1 MARKKKQQEEID
13 RGFVD
18 YSKIVENIK
27 DEKVSDILKSNF
39 MPYSMSVIISRALVE
54 IDGLKPSH
62 RKVLYTMY
70 LMGLLNGARSKS
82 ANISGQVLKLNP
94 HSDAAAYET
103 MVRLTDDNETLLAPL
118 VDSKGNL
125 GKHYSRDMA
134 FSASRYCV
142 TGDTLISTDN
152 GFIRIQDIC
161 PGSDKDSEQE
171 VDIKVKSIN
180 VINSASKFFNSG
192 AHSTASVILE
202 NGMQITGT
210 YNHPLMTADEKGH
223 MDWKLI
229 EDIKA
234 GDLCVVDLNTENCL
248 YGTNA
253 DLIEARFLGSMVA
266 KAVSLSGQGI
276 AIKDK
281 NRDMLM
287 PVYAHLRS
295 YYPDAGVN
303 LTYDEN
309 KKTYAI
315 TLEGKEYYQD
325 FISLYNFN
333 PNPKQRFIPRRVL
346 SGNKEYQKLFLQYL
360 FESKG
365 DIRTGKRIA
374 LIYPSKL
381 FIQQLQALLATNFG
395 IMSYTSEDDKHKQY
409 KLVIY
414 SDYIKKFRDEIGFLS
429 KENNEKIIPE
439 EMENDPKYDTPN
451 KKYDFIA
458 VKDKVKAGTRIVYS
472 VKVDSDCHSFS
483 ANGFINHNTE
493 AKLSKIAEEF
503 FKGINK
509 DAVDFVDNYDSTMK
523 EPTLLPVT
531 FPNILA
537 NPSQGIAVG
546 MASNICSFNLK
557 ELCEA
562 TILHIKKPKAD
573 LLEVMPGPDFTTG
586 AYLLYEDDVMRQ
598 VYNTGKGSIKLRA
611 KYRVDRKNNIIEV
624 LEIPYTT
631 TVEAIIEGI
640 IDLIKKGKIK
650 EINDVRDEIDKDG
663 FKIAIDY
670 KRTCDP
676 DILMKKLFKMTK
688 LQDSFGCNFN
698 ILIDGHPKTIGVYE
712 ILDEWIKWRQK
723 CVSREYA
730 FDLRKKERD
739 LHMLR
744 GLEKILLNIN
754 KVIKIIRDTANEA
767 DVVPNLMASF
777 KLDEDQAN
785 YIADIKLRNLNKEY
799 LMNRTKDITKI
810 EEEIERL
817 KGIIGNEKEINKII
831 VKTLTDV
838 SKKYAKPRK
847 TEIIPYEADDTSV
860 EEIVEDY
867 PLKLYRTKDGYIKKL
882 PLTSLKNSP
891 ELKLKESD
899 EIIQEFQTTNKTE
912 ILFFTNKCNVYKTMN
927 YNIKDCKPSEF
938 GEYANNMLDMDG
950 DEEVLYMC
958 PIDFGDNVLIG
969 FENGKVAKFPLNSYE
984 TKNNRKKLINAFF
997 GNSKVLNIFV
1007 IKEDEM
1013 FGITHS
1019 KGKLL
1024 IFNSKDIPLKTSK
1037 ITQGIQVIRLPK
1049 DAVATSFKKMEDFG
1063 LESSAGYGYRSLPAA
1078 GGNFDK

>member
-1 MARKKKQQEEID
+1 MARKKKQEEAIERD
-13 RGFVD
+13 ID

-27 DEKVSDILKSNF
+27 DQKVTDVLRSNF

-94 HSDAAAYET
+94 HSDSAAYET

-142 TGDTLISTDN
+142 TGDTLIATDN
-152 GFIRIQDIC
+152 GLIRIQDIY
-161 PGSDKDSEQE
+161 PGSDNDSEQE
-171 VDIKVKSIN
+171 IDIKVKSLN
-180 VINSASKFFNSG
+180 VVNSASKFFNSG
-192 AHSTASVILE
+192 KHPTLKIVLE

-210 YNHPLMTADEKGH
+210 HNHPIMVANEKEE
-223 MDWKLI
+223 MEWKLL
-229 EDIKA
+229 EDIKP
-234 GDLCVVDLNTENCL
+234 GNLCVVDLNTENGV

-266 KAVSLSGQGI
+266 SGVCLSGKGVGV
-276 AIKDK
+276 KDK
-281 NRDMLM
+281 NRDILM
-287 PVYAHLRS
+287 PVYAHLKS
-295 YYPDAGVN
+295 YYPDAPIELTYNENRKTYEVN
-303 LTYDEN
+303 LE
-309 KKTYAI
+309 
-315 TLEGKEYYQD
+315 EKEYLMD
-325 FISLYNFN
+325 FISLYNFHTDA
-333 PNPKQRFIPRRVL
+333 KKRFIPRRVL
-346 SGNKEYQKLFLQYL
+346 SGTKEYQRLFLQYL
-360 FESKG
+360 FEKKSEIG
-365 DIRTGKRIA
+365 AGKRITF
-374 LIYPSKL
+374 IYPSKL
-381 FIQQLQALLATNFG
+381 LIQQLQVLLATNFG
-395 IMSYTSEDDKHKQY
+395 IMSTIVQDDKHKQT

-414 SDYIKKFRDEIGFLS
+414 ADYIKKFRDEIGFLS
-429 KENNEKIIPE
+429 EANNKKLIPKDL
-439 EMENDPKYDTPN
+439 ENDPKYNCPDV
-451 KKYDFIA
+451 KYAFIP
-458 VKDKVKAGTRIVYS
+458 VKTKNNAGEKVVYS

-493 AKLSKIAEEF
+493 AKLSKISEEF

-509 DAVDFVDNYDSTMK
+509 DSVDFVDNYDSTMK

-557 ELCEA
+557 ELCDA

-611 KYRVDRKNNIIEV
+611 KYKVDRKNNIIEI

-631 TVEAIIEGI
+631 TVEAIIEGV

-650 EINDVRDEIDKDG
+650 EINDIRDEIDKDG

-676 DILMKKLFKMTK
+676 DVLMKKLFKMTK

-712 ILDEWIKWRQK
+712 ILDEWVKWRQK

-730 FDLRKKERD
+730 FDLRKKERE

-754 KVIKIIRDTANEA
+754 KVIKIIRDTVNEA
-767 DVVPNLMASF
+767 DVIPNLMASF
-777 KLDEDQAN
+777 KLDEEQAN

-799 LMNRTKDITKI
+799 LTNRTKDITKI

-831 VKTLTDV
+831 VKTLTEV

-847 TEIIPYEADDTSV
+847 TEIIPYEADDTSI

-867 PLKLYRTKDGYIKKL
+867 SLKLYRTKDGYVKKL

-958 PIDFGDNVLIG
+958 PIDFGDNVIIG

-997 GNSKVLNIFV
+997 GKSKVLNIFV

-1013 FGITHS
+1013 FGMTNS

-1049 DAVATSFKKMEDFG
+1049 DATATSFKKMEDFG
-1063 LESSAGYGYRSLPAA
+1063 LSSSSGYGYRSLPAA
-1078 GGNFDK
+1078 GGNF